1 MKVDFDQAIDRRN
14 TNSAKWDLVKTL
26 FGDEDILPMWVA
38 DMDFNTAP
46 CVVEAL
52 EKHAR
57 LGIFGY
63 ATRPQSYQDAIVDW
77 VLRRHGW
84 EIRPEWLTYSPGVVT
99 ALNLCILAFS
109 RPGDRI
115 IIQPP
120 VYYPFARSIISNG
133 RRVENNPL
141 TGDGRRYRMN
151 VEDLENKKVDRTPLM
166 ILCSPHNPVGRVWEK
181 EELARVGEFC
191 IKNDIILVSDEIHSD
206 LVFEGSK
213 HVPTASISEEIAQRT
228 ITCIA
233 PSKTFNLAGL
243 KTSVIIIP
251 NRKIRER
258 YNTLLQNLAL
268 GADNTFGLVALEA
281 AYRQGDEWLD
291 ALLVYLNA
299 NIDFAVEYFREKI
312 PKIKVI
318 RPEGTYL
325 MWLDCRALGLES
337 KALDAFM
344 REKAKIWLD
353 DGPMFG
359 TGGEGFQRMNIACP
373 RSTLIQALER
383 IKTAVNLAEST
394 RAGNS
399 A

>member
-1 MKVDFDQAIDRRN
+1 
-14 TNSAKWDLVKTL
+14 
-26 FGDEDILPMWVA
+26 
-38 DMDFNTAP
+38 
-46 CVVEAL
+46 
-52 EKHAR
+52 
-57 LGIFGY
+57 
-63 ATRPQSYQDAIVDW
+63 
-77 VLRRHGW
+77 
-84 EIRPEWLTYSPGVVT
+84 VVT
-99 ALNLCILAFS
+99 ALNLCILNFTQ
-109 RPGDRI
+109 PGDRV

-141 TGDGRRYRMN
+141 SWDGRRYRMDM
-151 VEDLENKKVDRTPLM
+151 EDLEKKNVARTPLM

-181 EELARVGEFC
+181 EELVRLSEFC
-191 IKNDIILVSDEIHSD
+191 IKKDILLVSDEIHSD
-206 LVFEGSK
+206 LIFTGAT
-213 HVPTASISEEIAQRT
+213 HVPTASLSEEIAQRT

-251 NRKIRER
+251 NPKIREK

-268 GADNTFGLVALEA
+268 GGDNTFGLAALEA

-291 ALLVYLNA
+291 ALLDYLEA
-299 NIDFAVEYFREKI
+299 GIDFAVDYFQTKI
-312 PKIKVI
+312 PRIKAF

-325 MWLDCRALGLES
+325 LWLDCRGLGLDG

-359 TGGEGFQRMNIACP
+359 PGGEGFQRMNVACP
-373 RSTLIQALER
+373 RSTLVQALEQ
-383 IKTAVNLAEST
+383 IEKAVKRL
-394 RAGNS
+394 
-399 A
+399 